1 MNQSS
6 GVVMS
11 ETPSSQLAELF
22 PAAYDPHVPW
32 RRPDLV
38 GVHPGG
44 ANDKPVHKLLSTRAR
59 MILSMELRNN
69 TLTEIAQKLHV
80 GIERISR
87 ITRTDRYIEAREA
100 LLGRMDHE
108 FMAMKP
114 AAFAAIGQG
123 LRSRDENTALRAS
136 ETWMRAAGFGTYGK
150 GPIGAQPVTAEDVVK
165 QLLSVNVQ
173 VNVNNASERSEPGN
187 PGNTD

>member
-1 MNQSS
+1 
-6 GVVMS
+6 MS

-22 PAAYDPHVPW
+22 PAAYEPHVPV

-38 GVHPGG
+38 NREPPK
-44 ANDKPVHKLLSTRAR
+44 NDKPVNKLLSTRAR
-59 MILSMELRNN
+59 LILLLELRNN
-69 TLTEIAQKLHV
+69 TQTEIAQKLQ
-80 GIERISR
+80 ISLERVNKI
-87 ITRTDRYIEAREA
+87 IRTDRYIEAREA

-173 VNVNNASERSEPGN
+173 VNVNNASERSEPGS
-187 PGNTD
+187 TE